1 MKILRFSLPA
11 LLALALVLA
20 GCSKEETAPSPTPTP
35 KPPPHTIAGKGNPD
49 CTAGGQGNNDCQ
61 ITTQQI
67 ANETGPAH
75 HCGAAFAEGTAII
88 IANGQP
94 INPGNGRWKGIHLT
108 GTTPT
113 QTFDVT
119 ITPCDP
125 SLPAA
130 PFANMPNPGMHEW
143 ASGAVKAGVP
153 YGAKYEM
160 TVTINPAPA
169 KGKGGATKSKSFD
182 PHIVFGG

>member
-1 MKILRFSLPA
+1 MRAVRFSLLA
-11 LLALALVLA
+11 VLALVLVLA
-20 GCSKEETAPSPTPTP
+20 GCTKQEAPPSTTP
-35 KPPPHTIAGKGNPD
+35 PPPHVIAGHGNPD
-49 CTAGGQGNNDCQ
+49 CTAGGPQNNDCK

-67 ANETGPAH
+67 ANEQGPAH
-75 HCGAAFAEGTAII
+75 HCGAAFDENTAII
-88 IANGQP
+88 IANGNSNP
-94 INPGNGRWKGIHLT
+94 VNPGNGRWKGIHLT

-143 ASGAVKAGVP
+143 NSGPVVAGVP

-160 TVTINPAPA
+160 VVTIKAEPQQ
-169 KGKGGATKSKSFD
+169 KKGGGAKSKSFD